1 MLNLKGFTMMQHAS
15 EHVVTVFSG
24 VILLHHLIYLRT
36 EYINNSFS
44 KDPQLHGFTLTTREC
59 VCVYTQAYTEAY
71 SFFSDI
77 SEDKTRVPV
86 IFDYMATVISQLLAV
101 WHPSGAVLQH
111 LRSLSEQK
119 LLA

>member
-1 MLNLKGFTMMQHAS
+1 MMQYAS

-59 VCVYTQAYTEAY
+59 VCVYTQTEAY

-77 SEDKTRVPV
+77 SKDKTRVPV
-86 IFDYMATVISQLLAV
+86 FFDYMATVISQLLAV
-101 WHPSGAVLQH
+101 WHPSRAVLQH
-111 LRSLSEQK
+111 LRSLSELK